1 MSTSKVL
8 VSLTTR
14 ANDYQRAQAA
24 SVESAARRLGV
35 HIEIIYAD
43 NDPVLQSRQIITAIE
58 KKNTDW
64 RFIRTRRRR
73 EQRFPNALSW
83 RPRHIQPWED

>member
-14 ANDYQRAQAA
+14 ANDYQRAKAA

-35 HIEIIYAD
+35 HIEIIYPD
-43 NDPVLQSRQIITAIE
+43 NDPVLQSQQIITAIE

-64 RFIRTRRRR
+64 RCIGTRRRC

-83 RPRHIQPWED
+83 RPRHIQPWKD